1 MINFCHGMAMD
12 ERHTPMIAG
21 DSGNDTTGDR
31 RFTVNKLL
39 ALCAMLALLVPALAF
54 PAGKV
59 IEAKLGKAV
68 VERKIAEETATFAP
82 GEKAYLWLKVEDAAG
97 ETLTVNWQINDQT
110 YQATLDI
117 GGSPWRTWASKTL
130 HIAGEWTVTVT
141 DAAGATLNE
150 SIFIVK

>member
-1 MINFCHGMAMD
+1 MATRRR
-12 ERHTPMIAG
+12 ESPVI
-21 DSGNDTTGDR
+21 SGKNTTGDR
-31 RFTVNKLL
+31 RFSMKKLL
-39 ALCAMLALLVPALAF
+39 ALCAVLALLIPALAF

-59 IEAKLGKAV
+59 MEARLGKNIV
-68 VERKIAEETATFAP
+68 DRNIADETTNFAP

-97 ETLTVNWQINDQT
+97 ETLTVTWKINDQAFP
-110 YQATLDI
+110 ATLTI

-150 SIFIVK
+150 STLTVK